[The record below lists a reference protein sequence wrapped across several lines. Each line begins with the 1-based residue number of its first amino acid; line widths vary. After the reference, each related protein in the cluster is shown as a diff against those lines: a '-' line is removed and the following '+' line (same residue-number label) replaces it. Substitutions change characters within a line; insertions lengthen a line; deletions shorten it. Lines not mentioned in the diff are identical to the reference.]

1 MMCAAMRTGPAAG
14 CKAQFLE
21 LVAAGGT
28 RLRGRIEGADP
39 CKDPAFV
46 LRLVFALAHE
56 FRPSGI
62 DNRLCK
68 RVILHHALNC
78 QSLENQ
84 RLVFVH
90 QPSRGLVKEVD
101 ATALHLA
108 VQFRQTLPGL
118 LTILASFLD
127 RPNFLTKVCFF
138 YVI

>member
-1 MMCAAMRTGPAAG
+1 M
-14 CKAQFLE
+14 
-21 LVAAGGT
+21 
-28 RLRGRIEGADP
+28 
-39 CKDPAFV
+39 